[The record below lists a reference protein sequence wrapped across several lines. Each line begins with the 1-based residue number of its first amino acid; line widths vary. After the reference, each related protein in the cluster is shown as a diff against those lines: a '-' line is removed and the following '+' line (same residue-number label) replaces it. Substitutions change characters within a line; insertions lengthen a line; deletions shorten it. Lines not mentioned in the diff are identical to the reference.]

1 MDMVWPG
8 LAVEVRHERKGASTR
23 GLTYLLAHASCPP
36 RSAGRDAHGAN
47 AEAVTR
53 HLTYLL
59 MNFRSMLA
67 TVCRSRRAFDARR
80 ARLRKLAASLPV
92 SPHPLDP
99 GDGDRWPDQT
109 AGALASL
116 ISYRNL
122 LLDQKFS
129 SGHSQSHMPYPTSL
143 RTQHSETP
151 TPTVHLPSHQR
162 LPELPSTT
170 SVARSF
176 SSPHIAKPTCSRRR
190 PGQDGTTMIMP
201 RTRSLPV
208 RDLRFGGCAR
218 CSFHW
223 CDPLIES
230 LASEDDVG

>member
-8 LAVEVRHERKGASTR
+8 LAVEVRRERKGKHPWPHLSP
-23 GLTYLLAHASCPP
+23 SP
-36 RSAGRDAHGAN
+36 RIHFRHG
-47 AEAVTR
+47 
-53 HLTYLL
+53 
-59 MNFRSMLA
+59 
-67 TVCRSRRAFDARR
+67 
-80 ARLRKLAASLPV
+80 LPV
-92 SPHPLDP
+92 EACLRCPTGETAETCRLTSSISSPSRP
-99 GDGDRWPDQT
+99 GDGDRWPDPT
-109 AGALASL
+109 AGALAAL

-151 TPTVHLPSHQR
+151 TPTVQLPSHQR
-162 LPELPSTT
+162 LPELPSPT
-170 SVARSF
+170 SVAWSF
-176 SSPHIAKPTCSRRR
+176 SSPRVAKPACSYRRL
-190 PGQDGTTMIMP
+190 GQDGTTMIMP